1 MRDADRLLLASIY
14 DNERSINDKNDT
26 TMKEK
31 ILDAFKALGFEM
43 EELEGFGYGFEYEG
57 KHFLYMYN
65 EDDEDFLNLALPAV
79 LDIDNENNVGFYQ
92 VMDKINGTLKYVK
105 ANKLNDSMWLFY
117 ERELFGGEDLK
128 QLLSRMILHL
138 EAGLMFLRRAM
149 ASSEEENE
157 DASEVTDSD
166 TDKGG
171 KEDVA

>member
-1 MRDADRLLLASIY
+1 
-14 DNERSINDKNDT
+14 
-26 TMKEK
+26 MKEK

-65 EDDEDFLNLALPAV
+65 EDDEDFLNIALPAV
-79 LDIDNENNVGFYQ
+79 LDIDDENNVGFYQ

-128 QLLSRMILHL
+128 QILSHMILHL
-138 EAGLMFLRRAM
+138 ETGLMFLRRAM
-149 ASSEEENE
+149 ASSEEDSES
-157 DASEVTDSD
+157 ASEEADSD
-166 TDKGG
+166 TDTDSK
-171 KEDVA
+171 DDLA

>member
-1 MRDADRLLLASIY
+1 MQTGYYRLPHVIM
-14 DNERSINDKNDT
+14 NSINDKNDT

-31 ILDAFKALGFEM
+31 ILDAFKALGLEM
-43 EELEGFGYGFEYEG
+43 EDMEGLGYGFEYEG

-65 EDDEDFLNLALPAV
+65 EDDEDFLNIALPAV
-79 LDIDNENNVGFYQ
+79 LDIDDENNVGFYQ

-117 ERELFGGEDLK
+117 ERELFGDEDMM
-128 QLLSRMILHL
+128 QILSRMILHS

-149 ASSEEENE
+149 ASSEE
-157 DASEVTDSD
+157 DRDSASEVTDRD
-166 TDKGG
+166 TDNCTDG

>member
-1 MRDADRLLLASIY
+1 
-14 DNERSINDKNDT
+14 
-26 TMKEK
+26 MKEM
-31 ILDAFKALGFEM
+31 ILEAFKTLGFEM
-43 EELEGFGYGFEYEG
+43 EKLEGFEYGFEYEG

-79 LDIDNENNVGFYQ
+79 HDIDDENNVGFYQ

>member
-1 MRDADRLLLASIY
+1 MQTGYYRLPHVIM
-14 DNERSINDKNDT
+14 NSINDKNDT

-43 EELEGFGYGFEYEG
+43 EDMEGLGYGFEYEG

-65 EDDEDFLNLALPAV
+65 EDDEDFMNIALPAV
-79 LDIDNENNVGFYQ
+79 LDMDDENNMCFYQ

-117 ERELFGGEDLK
+117 ERELFGDEDMK
-128 QLLSRMILHL
+128 QILSRMILHL

-149 ASSEEENE
+149 ASSEE
-157 DASEVTDSD
+157 DSDSASEVTDRD
-166 TDKGG
+166 TDNCTDG